1 MCMCMCMCMRMCMC
15 MYVYIYIYIYM
26 YTYTVRTSRRRSAPV
41 HPIPIT
47 RFRSFRTQP
56 LENLSA
62 AVKLPI
68 KKKVSGQP
76 NPWKKSCEGKYCDG
90 NWV

>member
-1 MCMCMCMCMRMCMC
+1 MS
-15 MYVYIYIYIYM
+15 YAS
-26 YTYTVRTSRRRSAPV
+26 TSWKQTSETANAVDLGRSPL

-56 LENLSA
+56 LENVSA

-68 KKKVSGQP
+68 NKKGFWHP
-76 NPWKKSCEGKYCDG
+76 NPSDKYCEEKYCDG